1 MNQYEFICHLKQFT
15 RVVEGIERLVNAVM
29 DHELAVIDGDL
40 PDSVS
45 LFEQPNMGTKD
56 DNMSGFN
63 NYGMLSYLHQYHPK
77 VAAEVA
83 ADGDQGR
90 TEAFVMQAVKSVTT
104 KTKAN

>member
-15 RVVEGIERLVNAVM
+15 RVVEE
-29 DHELAVIDGDL
+29 
-40 PDSVS
+40 
-45 LFEQPNMGTKD
+45 PNMGTKD